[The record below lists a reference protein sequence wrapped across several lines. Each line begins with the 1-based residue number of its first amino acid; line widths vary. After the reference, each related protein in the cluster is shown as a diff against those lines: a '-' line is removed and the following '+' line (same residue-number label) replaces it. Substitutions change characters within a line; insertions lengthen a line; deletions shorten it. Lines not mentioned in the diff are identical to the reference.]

1 MKTEL
6 ARLGGLA
13 ERPWLSVVLRRLGL
27 ATMTIALAG
36 ILAACAGPRVPTPM
50 QGAAPFEISQATY
63 AALQEYV
70 DQIYPVRRGVFAV
83 SADGNNSFYFYCP
96 DASCETNLF
105 GHVAVSQCE
114 SLSGQE
120 CEMFY
125 VGLEPRRAYTV
136 SVNKGVAGRHGHRRA
151 RPLDEINQIN

>member
-6 ARLGGLA
+6 VHLDGLP
-13 ERPWLSVVLRRLGL
+13 ERPRLSAVLRRLGI

-36 ILAACAGPRVPTPM
+36 MLAACAASRVPTPT
-50 QGAAPFEISQATY
+50 QGAAPLVISQATY
-63 AALQEYV
+63 AALNEYI
-70 DQIYPVRRGVFAV
+70 DAIYPYRRGVFAV

-105 GHVAVSQCE
+105 GTHAVAQCE
-114 SLSGQE
+114 SLSGQD
-120 CEMFY
+120 CLMLY
-125 VGLEPRRAYTV
+125 VGLEPRSAYTV
-136 SVNKGVAGRHGHRRA
+136 ASAKGVAGHHGKRRA